1 MLVSV
6 EHSFLLQSN
15 LVRNIREGTYE
26 FLAVD
31 EDGYLRIFQS
41 KVFFFF
47 VFEFLP
53 GPDGHFQGLVFNA
66 GL

>member
-1 MLVSV
+1 VLVSV

-15 LVRNIREGTYE
+15 LVGNVWEGTYE

-53 GPDGHFQGLVFNA
+53 GPERHFQGLVFDA